1 MIWSCQAGILRYIAW
16 NGRRGLGL
24 CSSAALIKCL
34 HACFQINA
42 FRFDDTEVL
51 GDRIEMSWFKD
62 LRKAKQQGGYTFHE
76 RLRKLNYK
84 CDLSIITYNICQ
96 ASSSRARRHTLL
108 CFTLLYCAVF
118 LFNSNGAWSAVW
130 THGLWLSQSSLQQPS
145 TQSY

>member
-1 MIWSCQAGILRYIAW
+1 MRYIAW

-76 RLRKLNYK
+76 RLRKLYYK
-84 CDLSIITYNICQ
+84 CDLSIITVITY
-96 ASSSRARRHTLL
+96 AKLALRVVR
-108 CFTLLYCAVF
+108 F
-118 LFNSNGAWSAVW
+118 W
-130 THGLWLSQSSLQQPS
+130 TVSIKDR
-145 TQSY
+145 